1 MNPARQKNV
10 VLLVDNRHRDLL
22 VSALIAHQLDA
33 LGVKCH
39 LEPLEAYQGALGA
52 YRPDMIVFNH
62 LLASHLVNYSRR
74 LHDMGV
80 LTAVLPNEG
89 IAYNEGDLRFLAG
102 NHHSTAHIDFFFSWN
117 ELHRRALL
125 DAGFDQS
132 TRIETIGVPRFD
144 LYFPPWN
151 KLFLGRPRLQPRR
164 PLLLLCTNFVF
175 AHYRQLAPE
184 SVDKF
189 FAPWKDRIP
198 DYHNYWGLVD
208 IHARSQQKFFAFL
221 DALVRADEFEI
232 ILRPHPSEDLRRYQ
246 TWFDNLSLQVRTA
259 VSIDPK
265 SSIAEL
271 ILACD
276 LEFSCETCTT
286 ALESWIARKPTIEL
300 SFERHAL
307 FAKSD
312 AHLLNVICTD
322 ADKVVETVRAQL
334 AQPEQI
340 PWKAARAAHLA
351 KWCST
356 PAGDSSLNLAHLIAT
371 AVKANPQP
379 DWSKLTTVD
388 HRRSLKLKLLRKLGL
403 AYHYDPW
410 LSFKGRLFPKKYG
423 IKSFTYRKS
432 IRPSDVAA
440 MRTRIQA
447 SQQESLPT
455 KSARPSPTASP
466 S

>member
-1 MNPARQKNV
+1 MSHPPRKNI

-22 VSALIAHQLDA
+22 VAALVAHQLEN
-33 LGVKCH
+33 LGVTCH
-39 LEPLEAYQGALGA
+39 LEPLEAYQGALAA

-102 NHHSTAHIDFFFSWN
+102 SHHSTAHIDFFFTWN

-125 DAGFDQS
+125 DTGFDQS

-151 KLFLGRPRLQPRR
+151 QLFQGRPRLPSRR

-175 AHYRQLAPE
+175 AHYRELAPE
-184 SVDKF
+184 TVDKF

-198 DYHNYWGLVD
+198 DYKNYWGLVD

-221 DALVRADEFEI
+221 EALVRADEFEI
-232 ILRPHPSEDLRRYQ
+232 LLRPHPSEHLPDYQ
-246 TWFDNLSLQVRTA
+246 AWFDGLSSQARTA
-259 VSIDPK
+259 VSIDQK
-265 SSIAEL
+265 SSIVEL

-276 LEFSCETCTT
+276 LEISCETCTT

-300 SFERHAL
+300 SFERHPL
-307 FAKSD
+307 FAKPD

-322 ADKVVETVRAQL
+322 PGQVVETVRAQL
-334 AQPEQI
+334 AEPDQK
-340 PWKAARAAHLA
+340 PWQAARAAHLA

-356 PAGDSSLNLAHLIAT
+356 PAGDSSLKLARLIAT
-371 AVKANPQP
+371 AVQASPGP
-379 DWSKLTTVD
+379 DWSQLAAVD
-388 HRRSLKLKLLRKLGL
+388 HRRALKLKLLRRLGL
-403 AYHYDPW
+403 AYHFDPW
-410 LSFKGRLFPKKYG
+410 LPFKGRLFPRRYG
-423 IKSFTYRKS
+423 LKSFTYRKS
-432 IRPSDVAA
+432 IKPRDVAEA
-440 MRTRIQA
+440 RARL
-447 SQQESLPT
+447 ERSL
-455 KSARPSPTASP
+455 RDG
-466 S
+466 